1 MKFLTLLLFL
11 VSFRGTSLEIILN
24 NQLLQAGQCL
34 QLKESTHN
42 NYNYISNISI
52 VLEVLE
58 IIGSDLNQIIIFNN
72 KNKSYD
78 YVDQYDVIRANC
90 P

>member
-1 MKFLTLLLFL
+1 MKLLTLLLSL
-11 VSFRGTSLEIILN
+11 VSFQGSSLEIILN

-42 NYNYISNISI
+42 YYNYISDSSV

-58 IIGSDLNQIIIFNN
+58 IIESELNQIIIFNN

-78 YVDQYDVIRANC
+78 YVDQNDVIRADC
-90 P
+90 L

>member
-1 MKFLTLLLFL
+1 MKLLTLLITI
-11 VSFRGTSLEIILN
+11 VSFQGFSLEIKLDGK
-24 NQLLQAGQCL
+24 LLQAGQCL

-42 NYNYISNISI
+42 YYNYISDSSV

-58 IIGSDLNQIIIFNN
+58 IIESELNQIIIFNN

-78 YVDQYDVIRANC
+78 YVDQNDVIRADC
-90 P
+90 L